1 MFAVTSAF
9 AQTSPVSTEG
19 PVKKEVKYEMETPF
33 AAVRTLN
40 KVFPKYTISI
50 QRKADTRRKLSETD
64 AEKKRALIQS
74 KTRKIAADDS
84 LEKRRNASQDHA
96 ELRDRPVK
104 MTQLVVSVQPL
115 IRQGINEED
124 IMSALAMIDEM
135 DEDAR
140 ITSRFHRP
148 TGLLFIK
155 TRFKDIG
162 LIDEMMDQLEV
173 TAYTGPERSFTRNRN
188 HSNRN

>member
-1 MFAVTSAF
+1 VR
-9 AQTSPVSTEG
+9 
-19 PVKKEVKYEMETPF
+19 KEVKHELETPF

-40 KVFPKYTISI
+40 KMFPQYTVTI
-50 QRKADTRRKLSETD
+50 QRKADPRRKLSETL
-64 AEKKRALIQS
+64 AERKRSLIQS
-74 KTRKIAADDS
+74 KTREIAADDAP
-84 LEKRRNASQDHA
+84 ETRRDASQDHA
-96 ELRDRPVK
+96 EVRDRAVK